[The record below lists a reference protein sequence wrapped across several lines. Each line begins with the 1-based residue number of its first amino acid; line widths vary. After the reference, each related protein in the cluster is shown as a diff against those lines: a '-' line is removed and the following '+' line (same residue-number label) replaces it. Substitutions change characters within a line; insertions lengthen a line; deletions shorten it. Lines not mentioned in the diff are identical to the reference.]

1 MISPGMVVR
10 DIDPRSWSAFSK
22 YFPVLSMSR
31 PQAVLWHE
39 EGIPRKFVL
48 GGEDRPFGLSRITD
62 ARLTARLIHD
72 NNSYRVRRVIVTDL
86 DGYESL
92 CEAQNILPE
101 PDEPRYT
108 FLVRV
113 IETINSRQ
121 SEKLGIYPALTLDR
135 GPVDFQSVSRFMN
148 DTMMSTGTL
157 VLSVFSGQDLS
168 FSLVARAERG
178 QVTLVTSLDHFAGL
192 PETLDFSAE
201 SLDRVVDMISTDM
214 CQVAGGLFIQERD
227 FARLFDGARHAAFPP
242 ALILG
247 GQAFGFSQLPGVPEY
262 TFLHT
267 AGLFAYVP
275 DWIY

>member
-22 YFPVLSMSR
+22 YSPALSMSQ

-72 NNSYRVRRVIVTDL
+72 NNSYRLKRVIVTDL
-86 DGYESL
+86 DGYASL

-101 PDEPRYT
+101 PVEPRYS
-108 FLVRV
+108 FLGRV

-121 SEKLGIYPALTLDR
+121 NEKLGIYPALTLDR
-135 GPVDFQSVSRFMN
+135 GPVDFQSLSRFMN
-148 DTMMSTGTL
+148 ETMISDGVL
-157 VLSVFSGQDLS
+157 FLSVFSGQDLS

-178 QVTLVTSLDHFAGL
+178 LVTLVTSLDRFAGL
-192 PETLDFSAE
+192 AEAFNFTAE
-201 SLDRVVDMISTDM
+201 SLDRVVDIIASEMG
-214 CQVAGGLFIQERD
+214 QVAGGLFIQERD
-227 FARLFDGARHAAFPP
+227 FARLFDGARHAVFPP

-247 GQAFGFSQLPGVPEY
+247 GQAFGFSQLPGVPED